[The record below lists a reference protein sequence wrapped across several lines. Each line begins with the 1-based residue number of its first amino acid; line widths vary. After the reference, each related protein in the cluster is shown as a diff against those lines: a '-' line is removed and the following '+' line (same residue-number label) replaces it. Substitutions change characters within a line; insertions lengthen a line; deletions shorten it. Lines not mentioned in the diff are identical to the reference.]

1 MAVYKKKDTF
11 ENKKNY
17 NMRRVVLT
25 GIRKMELTQSVV
37 PEIKNSKEVKI
48 KLTTIGVCGS
58 DIHYYAEGKIGSQ
71 VVQYPYPVGHECS
84 GVIEEVGEDVSN
96 VKIGD
101 LVVVDPSVHCGVCD
115 QCIVGRPHTCRNNK
129 FLGCPGQL
137 DGCLADYIVMPDF
150 TCFPV
155 TGKLNPIQAAL
166 IEPLTIGVYT
176 VNLAQI
182 ENKDT
187 SVGIFGVGPIG
198 LSVLMKLLA
207 EEITNI
213 GIIEPLEY
221 RLEKA
226 KEIGARYVINPV
238 NEDVEQKVKE
248 KEELLLDVVF
258 EASGEQEAVSNAI
271 KILKPGGKLV
281 LVGIPPEAQYTF
293 NMDLMRRK
301 ELTVVNVRRQNH
313 CVEEAIEL
321 VVSGKI
327 DIEKMVTHNFSL
339 EETPLAFEIVE
350 AYEDG
355 AIKAM
360 INL

>member
-1 MAVYKKKDTF
+1 
-11 ENKKNY
+11 
-17 NMRRVVLT
+17 MRRVVLT
-25 GIRKMELTQSVV
+25 GIRKMELSESMV
-37 PEIKNSKEVKI
+37 PEIQNPNEVKI
-48 KLTTIGVCGS
+48 KLSTIGVCGS

-71 VVQYPYPVGHECS
+71 VVKYPYPVGHECS
-84 GVIEEVGEDVSN
+84 GIIEEIGENVNN
-96 VKIGD
+96 VKVGD

-115 QCIVGRPHTCRNNK
+115 QCIAGRPHTCRINK

-155 TGKLNPIQAAL
+155 SGKLNPVQAAL

-182 ENKDT
+182 NNNNT
-187 SVGIFGVGPIG
+187 SAGIFGAGPIG

-207 EEITNI
+207 DGITNV
-213 GIIEPLEY
+213 GIIEPLDY
-221 RLEKA
+221 RIEKA
-226 KEIGARYVINPV
+226 KEIGARYSINPGKENV
-238 NEDVEQKVKE
+238 AEKIKEQ
-248 KEELLLDVVF
+248 EELLLDVVF
-258 EASGEQEAVSNAI
+258 EASGEQDAVTNAVE
-271 KILKPGGKLV
+271 ILKPGGKLV
-281 LVGIPPEAQYTF
+281 LVGIPPDAQYTF

-301 ELTVVNVRRQNH
+301 ELTIINVRRQNH

-327 DIEKMVTHNFSL
+327 DVEKMVTHNFTL
-339 EETPLAFEIVE
+339 EETPDAFDIVE
-350 AYEDG
+350 AYKDG

>member
-1 MAVYKKKDTF
+1 
-11 ENKKNY
+11 
-17 NMRRVVLT
+17 MRRVVLT
-25 GIRKMELTQSVV
+25 GIREMELVSSPV
-37 PEIKNSKEVKI
+37 PEIRNTNDVKI

-84 GVIEEVGEDVSN
+84 GIIDEVGENVSN
-96 VKIGD
+96 VKVGD
-101 LVVVDPSVHCGVCD
+101 LVVVDPSVHCGKCD
-115 QCIVGRPHTCRNNK
+115 QCLAGRPHTCRNNK

-137 DGCLADYIVMPDF
+137 DGCLADYIVMPNF

-155 TGKLNPIQAAL
+155 SGKLNPVQAAL
-166 IEPLTIGVYT
+166 IEPLTIGVYA
-176 VNLAQI
+176 VNLSQI
-182 ENKDT
+182 MDT
-187 SVGIFGVGPIG
+187 NVAIGIFGAGPIG
-198 LSVLMKLLA
+198 LSILMKLLA
-207 EEITNI
+207 NGHSNITM
-213 GIIEPLEY
+213 IEPREY

-226 KEIGARYVINPV
+226 KEIGANYLINPEKE
-238 NEDVEQKVKE
+238 NVEQKIIAQ
-248 KEELLLDVVF
+248 EELLLDVVF
-258 EASGEQEAVSNAI
+258 EASGEQEAVTNAI

-301 ELTVVNVRRQNH
+301 ELTLVNVRRQNH
-313 CVEEAIEL
+313 CVEETIEL

-327 DIEKMVTHNFSL
+327 DVEKMVTHNFTL
-339 EETPLAFEIVE
+339 EETATAFAIVE
-350 AYEDG
+350 AYKDG

>member
-1 MAVYKKKDTF
+1 
-11 ENKKNY
+11 
-17 NMRRVVLT
+17 MRRVVLT
-25 GIRKMELTQSVV
+25 GIREMELVSSPV
-37 PEIKNSKEVKI
+37 PEIRNTNDVKI

-84 GVIEEVGEDVSN
+84 GIIEEVGENVSN
-96 VKIGD
+96 VDVGD
-101 LVVVDPSVHCGVCD
+101 LVVVDPSVHCGKCD
-115 QCIVGRPHTCRNNK
+115 QCLAGRPHTCRNNK

-155 TGKLNPIQAAL
+155 SGKLNPVQAAL

-176 VNLAQI
+176 VNLSQI
-182 ENKDT
+182 KDT
-187 SVGIFGVGPIG
+187 DVSTGIFGAGPIG
-198 LSVLMKLLA
+198 LSILMKLLA
-207 EEITNI
+207 NGHSNITM
-213 GIIEPLEY
+213 IEPRGY
-221 RLEKA
+221 RLNKA
-226 KEIGARYVINPV
+226 KEIGANYLINPEQE
-238 NEDVEQKVKE
+238 NVEQKIIE
-248 KEELLLDVVF
+248 REELLLDIVF
-258 EASGEQEAVSNAI
+258 EASGEQEAVTNAV

-281 LVGIPPEAQYTF
+281 LVGIPPAAQYTF

-327 DIEKMVTHNFSL
+327 DVEKMVTHNFTL
-339 EETPLAFEIVE
+339 EETAKAFELVE
-350 AYEDG
+350 AYQDG